1 MLYTVTCI
9 AAQRISPVREC
20 NTPGECKTSVSN
32 RPFQKVGERS
42 PNPPLRHRGTH
53 FFGNL
58 EGAVPHADAKS
69 GVYTRRTLLN
79 TVGFDSHRLHLISV
93 LQYIAL
99 CLLNQA
105 LSSPVSHL

>member
-1 MLYTVTCI
+1 M
-9 AAQRISPVREC
+9 AAQRISPAREC

-53 FFGNL
+53 FLRNL
-58 EGAVPHADAKS
+58 EGAVPHADARKR
-69 GVYTRRTLLN
+69 GLRPPDTAN

-99 CLLNQA
+99 RLFNQA
-105 LSSPVSHL
+105 LSGP